1 MPYRLALSREQR
13 STLPLVDSF
22 LPDCEKN
29 EHSSPFLTC
38 YISFLSFFLFFS
50 RPQNESYASPKTNDD
65 VDDRS
70 KLEKSSWIDT
80 RSIHTTPP
88 FPPTFPFPS
97 PRLDDRTCAF
107 QLRRSLATP
116 TFPVDPSPTSAP
128 CSLAMFARCTA
139 RSLTYSWV
147 YGTINPLRDSII
159 TEAIKHLNV

>member
-38 YISFLSFFLFFS
+38 YIPIFRFFLFFFLFS
-50 RPQNESYASPKTNDD
+50 SPERKLRVSKTN
-65 VDDRS
+65 DDRS

>member
-1 MPYRLALSREQR
+1 MPYRFALSREQR

-22 LPDCEKN
+22 LPVLQKTSIFFRCQLFG
-29 EHSSPFLTC
+29 SLYSCSFLF
-38 YISFLSFFLFFS
+38 SFLSVPERKFS
-50 RPQNESYASPKTNDD
+50 KTSDALMI
-65 VDDRS
+65 DRS
-70 KLEKSSWIDT
+70 WRNPR
-80 RSIHTTPP
+80 RSIHHP
-88 FPPTFPFPS
+88 FLPTDFS
-97 PRLDDRTCAF
+97 LSERTCAF